1 MGTLNE
7 KWSLGSGYL
16 TSQTA
21 QSLEALASVK
31 SPTKSS
37 VFDMASFT
45 CLTTVKLRGRVQS
58 AGRWG
63 VGGGEDD
70 GWNEKR
76 TETDVSH

>member
-1 MGTLNE
+1 M
-7 KWSLGSGYL
+7 GSGCL

-45 CLTTVKLRGRVQS
+45 CLTTVKQREEVRRGE
-58 AGRWG
+58 
-63 VGGGEDD
+63 GGGERRRGRREEEED
-70 GWNEKR
+70 GWDEKKER
-76 TETDVSH
+76 LKEKI